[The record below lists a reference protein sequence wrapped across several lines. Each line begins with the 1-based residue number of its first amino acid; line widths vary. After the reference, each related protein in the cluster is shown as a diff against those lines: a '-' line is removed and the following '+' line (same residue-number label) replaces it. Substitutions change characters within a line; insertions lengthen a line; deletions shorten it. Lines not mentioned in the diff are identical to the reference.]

1 MGFEAGGQH
10 ELQQVVEFL
19 ADKCNAPDIRDRLHV
34 IWFAHDIHPIFEIMN
49 ADKVA
54 GFVSKSAVHA
64 RNKELSRISF
74 RLWLEIL
81 QSQFWLL
88 EQKRTYTGIQNLA
101 NHARNL
107 LSWQIWRPTLI
118 KRLIIV

>member
-19 ADKCNAPDIRDRLHV
+19 AEKCNAVDIRDRLHV
-34 IWFAHDIHPIFEIMN
+34 IWFAHEILPIFEIMN

-54 GFVSKSAVHA
+54 GFVSTSAVHA
-64 RNKELSRISF
+64 RNKEQSRISF
-74 RLWLEIL
+74 QLWLEIT
-81 QSQFWLL
+81 QSQLWLL
-88 EQKRTYTGIQNLA
+88 EQKKTYTGIQNFA
-101 NHARNL
+101 NHARNS
-107 LSWQIWRPTLI
+107 LSWRIWRPMPI